1 MDEQQSLKR
10 DLQRVERDRHFAH
23 KHIQELNS
31 FLGEGIA
38 KIVHSCMGQILT
50 FEKEYRRLCDREE
63 ELRHKL
69 AAVSGPD
76 YKCTCGEY
84 EHTGD
89 CDHMATVR
97 KLQVD

>member
-1 MDEQQSLKR
+1 MDEQQSLNR

-38 KIVHSCMGQILT
+38 KIVHSCMGQLLT
-50 FEKEYRRLCDREE
+50 FEHAYQRLCDREE
-63 ELRHKL
+63 ALRHQL

-76 YKCTCGEY
+76 YKAAPGKFEAERFASTAQE
-84 EHTGD
+84 
-89 CDHMATVR
+89 
-97 KLQVD
+97 